1 MNDRK
6 FWLIFGLLFVLATA
20 GSGYAIYAKQ
30 ESITQRRADEE
41 RLTGEITRAR
51 QTITG
56 TAALEK
62 EVIVLRELSAVFEEI
77 LPTTDGARNL
87 IKNFYNYSRET
98 GVQPTSFQPQ
108 ASRTP
113 ARGEQSDF
121 DRFSYTLEMT
131 GDTFQFLDFIN
142 RIETHSRFMSV
153 PSFRLNAGSRDEMEK
168 LGFARHAIQMDV
180 ETYVY
185 QPKTMA
191 NQVPIDG
198 YDRKRD
204 LLMGEINRRR
214 QALRLQTFQYRGSRG
229 RRDPWVDPRISAE
242 DNPTGLSM
250 VEQKEK
256 VDELVELLKGANE
269 QWSRVSNAENIL
281 ERMMEKRG
289 VIEAIATI
297 QDELRRIDNDA
308 LVTYPPAVKRLQLEV
323 RDPLRQLQIEVDDT
337 KNIQGPLKEELE
349 QVVGHMRR
357 NIEAGDF
364 QLALQDFGSIK
375 SGLELVVG
383 DPERME
389 LADELRALAEEAD
402 ILREFEAI
410 EISFGGQALIEGHS
424 PAVLLNGKTLTVGSL
439 LQPGVEIIAIRPFEV
454 DFAFRGVILTRSF

>member
-6 FWLIFGLLFVLATA
+6 FWTIFGLIFVLATA
-20 GSGYAIYAKQ
+20 GSAYAIYAKQ
-30 ESITQRRADEE
+30 ENITQRRDEVA
-41 RLTGEITRAR
+41 RLGTDIQTAR
-51 QTITG
+51 KTITT
-56 TAALEK
+56 TASLEK

-142 RIETHSRFMSV
+142 RIETHSRFMSI
-153 PSFRLNAGSRDEMEK
+153 PSFKLTAGSRKEMEQT
-168 LGFARHAIQMDV
+168 GSARHAIQMDV

-185 QPKTMA
+185 QPKTEA
-191 NQVPIDG
+191 QRVPIDG

-204 LLMGEINRRR
+204 LLVGEINRRR
-214 QALRLQTFQYRGSRG
+214 QALRLQTFQFRGSRG
-229 RRDPWVDPRISAE
+229 RRDPWIDPRVSVDE
-242 DNPTGLSM
+242 NSNGLTM
-250 VEQKEK
+250 IEQKEK
-256 VDELVELLKGANE
+256 VDELIELLKSANA
-269 QWSRVSNAENIL
+269 QWARVDDAENIL

-297 QDELRRIDNDA
+297 QDELRRIDNDG
-308 LVTYPPAVKRLQLEV
+308 LVTYPPAAKRLQLEV
-323 RDPLRQLQIEVDDT
+323 RDPLRKLQTLVDDT
-337 KNIQGPLKEELE
+337 KSLQGPLKEELE
-349 QVVGHMRR
+349 QVVNHMRT

-364 QLALQDFGSIK
+364 LLAIQDFESIK
-375 SGLELVVG
+375 SGLELVQG
-383 DPERME
+383 DPGRME
-389 LADELRALAEEAD
+389 LADELRRLAEEAD
-402 ILREFEAI
+402 ILRAFGAI
-410 EISFGGQALIEGHS
+410 DITFGGQALIEGHA
-424 PAVLLNGKTLTVGSL
+424 PAVLLNGKTLSVGDL
-439 LQPGVEIIAIRPFEV
+439 LQPGVEVVAIRPFEV
-454 DFAFRGVILTRSF
+454 DFAFRGVVLTRSF